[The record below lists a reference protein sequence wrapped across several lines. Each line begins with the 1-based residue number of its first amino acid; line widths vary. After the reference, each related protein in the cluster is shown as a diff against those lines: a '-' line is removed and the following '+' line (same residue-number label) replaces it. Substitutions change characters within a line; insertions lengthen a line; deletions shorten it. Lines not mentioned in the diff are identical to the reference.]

1 MGNSVKKTNSFFIT
15 AFLAILFGSI
25 FIQAEVRYV
34 CPRLEGVLFSGCQ
47 SGAVHYE
54 QPPQPEPPPPIV
66 CTGVCYLPQFSLFP
80 YNYVIA
86 GQPAY
91 PGDTRM
97 VCPGGE
103 TPGTPCT
110 DTYSNEGVFLGC
122 LGGTGPSCPGSYVPE
137 IIPGTERPATPN
149 SCGRTSMSCT
159 TSFRPIPNSSMFGT
173 CACGPTGAS
182 APPPIPACNVPP
194 DACTIP

>member
-1 MGNSVKKTNSFFIT
+1 M
-15 AFLAILFGSI
+15 FGSL
-25 FIQAEVRYV
+25 FVEAEVRFI

-47 SGAVHYE
+47 SGAVHQE
-54 QPPQPEPPPPIV
+54 PLPQPEPEPEPEPLPPV
-66 CTGVCYLPQFSLFP
+66 QCTGVCYIAERTIYP
-80 YNYVIA
+80 YTYVIS

-122 LGGTGPSCPGSYVPE
+122 LGGTGPSCPGGYVPE
-137 IIPGTERPATPN
+137 IIPGTGHPATPDSCAKTSTSCVTSYRPVPN
-149 SCGRTSMSCT
+149 SPGMFGGCSCGPFDNT
-159 TSFRPIPNSSMFGT
+159 TRIGT
-173 CACGPTGAS
+173 GMTE
-182 APPPIPACNVPP
+182 PPAIPACNVPP
-194 DACTIP
+194 SPCVAP